1 MSGKLKKVIA
11 LLLCTIMT
19 MGTSTAVFAAEEEE
33 AIVIDLF
40 DVNSP
45 YLIEVVEVQEKER
58 TTSPPTEVWNIGTQG
73 SYSYSAY
80 SNNNTMWT
88 KYIFFDPSNLGEF
101 KVTAKSNNTNYRM
114 LFINTFN
121 NRRYTYSIP
130 STNVMWKTQTFDQ
143 WNNADEFYFGVD
155 TSATGGAVSVEGVVS
170 Y

>member
-1 MSGKLKKVIA
+1 MA
-11 LLLCTIMT
+11 

-33 AIVIDLF
+33 VIVIDLF

-45 YLIEVVEVQEKER
+45 YLIEVTELQEKER
-58 TTSPPTEVWNIGTQG
+58 TTSRPTKVWNIGVQG

-88 KYIFFDPSNLGEF
+88 KYIFFDPGNIGEF
-101 KVTAKSNNTNYRM
+101 KVTAKSTNTNYRM
-114 LFINTFN
+114 IFCNPLN
-121 NRRYTYSIP
+121 NREYTYSIP
-130 STNVMWKTQTFDQ
+130 STNVMWKTQTFDG

-155 TSATGGAVSVEGVVS
+155 TSVTGGAVSVEGVVG

>member
-1 MSGKLKKVIA
+1 
-11 LLLCTIMT
+11 MT

-33 AIVIDLF
+33 AIVIELF

-101 KVTAKSNNTNYRM
+101 KVTAKSNNTNYG
-114 LFINTFN
+114 
-121 NRRYTYSIP
+121 
-130 STNVMWKTQTFDQ
+130 K
-143 WNNADEFYFGVD
+143 G
-155 TSATGGAVSVEGVVS
+155 
-170 Y
+170 